1 MKKKLVIIAL
11 CSAVLSVLA
20 AGCKQGLGERCQV
33 DADCADGLSCSLSE
47 PRICDDGASGDLDAG
62 LPPSDA
68 PSSDAPSS
76 DAAPDAPP
84 DAV

>member
-1 MKKKLVIIAL
+1 VKKKLVTIAL

-33 DADCADGLSCSLSE
+33 DADCAEGLICSRAEPQTCGDGTGE
-47 PRICDDGASGDLDAG
+47 GLDAD
-62 LPPSDA
+62 LPP
-68 PSSDAPSS
+68 SDAPSS